1 MYLGI
6 CVEVADTLNV
16 DHHQLVPRPLESEMA
31 EGLRCLPTELVVDEA
46 RVGVV
51 FHVVALNEV
60 LYGRRGRGTSIFTF
74 DKNYMLT
81 PSHRILNSRK
91 LNRSLL
97 TYVKEG

>member
-74 DKNYMLT
+74 GKNYMLT